1 MGATTSTRSPS
12 ASLVADRA
20 GDATKRP
27 FTAVAILRPPKPRD
41 CRASARLPGSIS
53 CASSLRKIRMVSL
66 QHGIEDGIGDLACQC
81 RRQQEAVSEQAVGAQ
96 DPAVA
101 PNLWQIVG
109 ESRAKI
115 GAQFDDLGLAEGG
128 MERVGRVQQ

>member
-12 ASLVADRA
+12 ASLVAGRA
-20 GDATKRP
+20 SAATKRP
-27 FTAVAILRPPKPRD
+27 FTAVAILRPPKPSD
-41 CRASARLPGSIS
+41 CSASARLPGSMS

-66 QHGIEDGIGDLACQC
+66 QHGIEDGVGNLACQG

-96 DPAVA
+96 NAAVA
-101 PNLWQIVG
+101 SDLRQVVG

-115 GAQFDDLGLAEGG
+115 GAQ
-128 MERVGRVQQ
+128 